1 MSKAFSQSSPV
12 YSNASMTNRPTSH
25 PTNESSMP
33 MPTSIEV
40 GMGAGGNPSYSYP
53 YGYPQT
59 QIPQDIYRD
68 SIQTAVL
75 DRVRNHLDEITQI

>member
-25 PTNESSMP
+25 PTNASSMP
-33 MPTSIEV
+33 TPMGT
-40 GMGAGGNPSYSYP
+40 GMNNQGNPSYSCP
-53 YGYPQT
+53 YGYLQT

-75 DRVRNHLDEITQI
+75 DRVRNRLDEITQI